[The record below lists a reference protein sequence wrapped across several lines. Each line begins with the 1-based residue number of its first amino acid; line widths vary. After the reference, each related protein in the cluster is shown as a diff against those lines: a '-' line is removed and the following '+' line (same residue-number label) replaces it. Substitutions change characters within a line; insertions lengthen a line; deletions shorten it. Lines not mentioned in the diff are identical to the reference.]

1 MIQVNKIT
9 RDDLR
14 AMRDG
19 ETRTFQL
26 PSPEAVESGK
36 TSAYTYGKIAG
47 VRFKCEASYANK
59 TLTIT
64 RHDN

>member
-1 MIQVNKIT
+1 
-9 RDDLR
+9 
-14 AMRDG
+14 MRDG

-64 RHDN
+64 RYDSYDD